1 MDKLDKSI
9 NDILEKDFEAV
20 DEDLIEFYYRVM
32 TKKLR
37 RDGTKGKEKEDK
49 KAIDE

>member
-1 MDKLDKSI
+1 MDLLDKSI
-9 NDILEKDFEAV
+9 NDIMERDVGAV

-37 RDGTKGKEKEDK
+37 RDGNKEKDDK
-49 KAIDE
+49 KTADD